1 MTKPISHEQDD
12 YEYLLRRIDALTEL
26 MTTFTGDTEYDRAML
41 ARCNESMSRLW
52 ADAGKRRAA

>member
-1 MTKPISHEQDD
+1 MIKPISREQDD

-41 ARCNESMSRLW
+41 ARCNESMSRL